1 MARPKLPPWLR
12 VKLPSGENYERIKAA
27 SRTRGLSTVCE
38 EARCP
43 NIAECWGGGTATFM
57 IMGDTCTRGCRFCS
71 VASGAKP
78 PPPDAEEPRKLAETL
93 SEMKLDY
100 VVLTTVCRDDLPDQ
114 GAAHLAACITTI
126 KRELPAMKLEMLL
139 QDFRGDKKLLER
151 VLDSSPDVVAHNVEC
166 VERLTEAVR
175 DAKAGYRQSLEV
187 LAHSKT
193 HRPQAPTKSSIMV
206 GLGETKEELT
216 QALKDLRAVGCDIVT
231 LGQYLRPSGVGRN
244 LPVVEFVTP
253 ETFVEYGALARE
265 LGFLYVASGPFV
277 RSSYKAGE
285 LYIKGMLEAAGAR

>member
-1 MARPKLPPWLR
+1 
-12 VKLPSGENYERIKAA
+12 
-27 SRTRGLSTVCE
+27 
-38 EARCP
+38 
-43 NIAECWGGGTATFM
+43 
-57 IMGDTCTRGCRFCS
+57 
-71 VASGAKP
+71 
-78 PPPDAEEPRKLAETL
+78 
-93 SEMKLDY
+93 
-100 VVLTTVCRDDLPDQ
+100 
-114 GAAHLAACITTI
+114 
-126 KRELPAMKLEMLL
+126 MKLEMLL